1 MTEAELLR
9 MTPEEIEQL
18 FTPTPKPEIDPT
30 RKRTTICISE
40 KVIDDKKLIAEYKAW
55 NSENEDQFREGPS
68 IFSVLG
74 KMAFYYPELFGDFI
88 LDPLWKR
95 PLK

>member
-1 MTEAELLR
+1 MDSEIDG
-9 MTPEEIEQL
+9 MSPEEIEEM
-18 FTPTPKPEIDPT
+18 FTRAPKPEIDPT
-30 RKRTTICISE
+30 RKRTTICVSE
-40 KVIDDKKLIAEYKAW
+40 TVVDEKKLIVDYRAW

-95 PLK
+95 TS